1 MIALTTAALLA
12 LAGFAGAVRRVPPGQ
27 VHSLYRLGKPRR
39 LLQSG
44 THWVLPGL
52 DRIGHRIDLAGQTLR
67 FEQAQADQREW
78 RGTVYWQVLEPE
90 RADAVIEQAV
100 QLIRHGALEAL
111 RGEADDAGADR
122 RAIGTRLKQA
132 LNGSLRERGMMVT
145 RVDLELA

>member
-1 MIALTTAALLA
+1 MIVLTALLVA
-12 LAGFAGAVRRVPPGQ
+12 LAGFTASALRHVPSGQ

-52 DRIGHRIDLAGQTLR
+52 DRIGHRIDLGGQTLS
-67 FEQAQADQREW
+67 FEQAQADNHEW

-90 RADAVIEQAV
+90 RADAVIDQAA
-100 QLIRHGALEAL
+100 QLIRRGALDAL
-111 RGEADDAGADR
+111 SVEPSDASADR
-122 RAIGTRLKQA
+122 RAMGSRLKQT
-132 LNGSLRERGMMVT
+132 LNGSLRELGMMVT